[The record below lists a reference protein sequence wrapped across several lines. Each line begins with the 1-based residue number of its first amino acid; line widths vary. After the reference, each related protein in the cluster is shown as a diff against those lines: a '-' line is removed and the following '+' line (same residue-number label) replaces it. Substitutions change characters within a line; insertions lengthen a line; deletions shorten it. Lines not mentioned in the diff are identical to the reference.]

1 MQASLTG
8 GMKQTFLEGFAK
20 IYAYPYGNS
29 FLPRDTQAFRPY
41 DEATVGIEHTTTGA
55 SVFERTIQRKRQLR
69 PFHVDCGVTKRR
81 VCYCPSTGVHEK
93 VEVKQQMQLAS
104 DLLNYYEGYEPDLP
118 ERFQRKVSQ
127 QANQCSSKLSGSAS
141 LHPRGLSSPTLSRS
155 SSTTSMRMIT
165 STNRRWS
172 RSGISSRS
180 ESASTASRSLC
191 LLRLIIHPRTP
202 RR

>member
-41 DEATVGIEHTTTGA
+41 DEGTVGIENTTTGA
-55 SVFERTIQRKRQLR
+55 SVFERSIQRKRQLR

-93 VEVKQQMQLAS
+93 VQVKRQMQLAS

-118 ERFQRKVSQ
+118 ERFQRKVSLPRPK
-127 QANQCSSKLSGSAS
+127 SVKLKVE
-141 LHPRGLSSPTLSRS
+141 RERFM
-155 SSTTSMRMIT
+155 TTTRPEFADTFEKFLDYID
-165 STNRRWS
+165 
-172 RSGISSRS
+172 
-180 ESASTASRSLC
+180 EDD
-191 LLRLIIHPRTP
+191 HEH
-202 RR
+202 